1 MGQREVL
8 TVHALS
14 VLSWRVG
21 GMMQG
26 CCMILGYLTTWKPM
40 PTKQQGDPAY
50 PLRVFFQGPFRNPH
64 LTHLDGSIQQFN
76 EFSKGVCRVV
86 IWRYHKIF
94 QVRGFQKESQDRNEQ
109 HWKDVHCLFVHFS
122 NMLWV
127 ACMAIILQHFLTLS
141 LPLCKTILLMCWRKE
156 NFFFLW
162 KFIIW
167 NYYDMQ

>member
-1 MGQREVL
+1 MIN
-8 TVHALS
+8 TVSTLS
-14 VLSWRVG
+14 LLLSFFSLRQRVG

-109 HWKDVHCLFVHFS
+109 HWKDVHCFCTSAKCLELLVWQQYC
-122 NMLWV
+122 N
-127 ACMAIILQHFLTLS
+127 IFL
-141 LPLCKTILLMCWRKE
+141 P
-156 NFFFLW
+156 
-162 KFIIW
+162 
-167 NYYDMQ
+167 